1 MSNPESDCPSDNRS
15 QKWRWLPRPAL
26 SLFMWVLWLLMVND
40 FSGGHVILG
49 GVLAWL
55 IPYLTQDFWPGSTKL
70 HKPFALA
77 RFLMIVLWDIIV
89 RKRASA
95 KGLCSKPFALARFL
109 MIVLWD
115 IIVANCILVVRVLG
129 PTKNL
134 RPAFMELPLDIKE
147 NFTITLLASTISL
160 TPGTVSA
167 DLSMD
172 GRTLLI
178 HTIYVDDI
186 EAAIADI
193 KQRYEAPL
201 KEIFECSIT

>member
-1 MSNPESDCPSDNRS
+1 MSSPKSDWTSDNRS

-40 FSGGHVILG
+40 FSGGHVVLG

-70 HKPFALA
+70 H
-77 RFLMIVLWDIIV
+77 
-89 RKRASA
+89 
-95 KGLCSKPFALARFL
+95 KPFALARFL

>member
-1 MSNPESDCPSDNRS
+1 MSNPESDCPSDNRA

-70 HKPFALA
+70 H
-77 RFLMIVLWDIIV
+77 
-89 RKRASA
+89 
-95 KGLCSKPFALARFL
+95 KPFALARFL